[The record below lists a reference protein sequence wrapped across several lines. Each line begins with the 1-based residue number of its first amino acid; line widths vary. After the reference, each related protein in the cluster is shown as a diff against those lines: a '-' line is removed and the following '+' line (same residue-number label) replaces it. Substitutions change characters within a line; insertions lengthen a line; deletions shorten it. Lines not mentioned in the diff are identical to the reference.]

1 MEAQKPKIA
10 LYVQRSFGEKLTVA
24 FDFIKE
30 NRKPLMKFT
39 TYLMLPLC
47 LLQGLSLN
55 RLISGTMAVGDMTG
69 GSFDSSV
76 AWTSVMVLM
85 TYCILYIVLYLL
97 GTVMLTS
104 LIYALVRTYN
114 EREERLEGVTLGMLK
129 PLLFRNVRRV
139 FLIVIVGV
147 FLVVFVGLVVGFVTT
162 IIPFMSLVSL
172 FVLLVVVVSVPL
184 AIWAPVY
191 LFEDIYIMD
200 ALKKAYRL
208 GFATLGGIV
217 LISIAMGFIAA
228 ILQGV
233 TMIPWYIGTVVKYI
247 FAVADAGG
255 GAVVSAGYNF
265 VLYLLAVIQ
274 AFGVYLSMIFSLL
287 GLAYQ
292 YGHASEKMDYVTVES
307 DIENFDK
314 L

>member
-10 LYVQRSFGEKLTVA
+10 LYAQRSFGEKLSAA

-30 NRKPLMKFT
+30 NWKPLMKFI
-39 TYLMLPLC
+39 TYLILPLC

-55 RLISGTMAVGDMTG
+55 GLMSGTIALDDMTG

-76 AWTSVMVLM
+76 VGSSIMVLV
-85 TYCILYIVLYLL
+85 TYYSLYAVLYLL
-97 GTVMLTS
+97 GTVLLTS
-104 LIYALVRTYN
+104 LVYALVRTYN
-114 EREERLEGVTLGMLK
+114 ERENRLEGVTWGILK
-129 PLLFRNVRRV
+129 PLLFRNVRRL

-147 FLVVFVGLVVGFVTT
+147 FWVAFVGFVAGFLVTV
-162 IIPFMSLVSL
+162 IPFMALVPL
-172 FVLLVVVVSVPL
+172 FVLLVIVVSVPL

-191 LFEDIYIMD
+191 LFEDIHIMD

-208 GFATLGGIV
+208 GFATWGGIV
-217 LISIAMGFIAA
+217 LISIVMGFIAA

-233 TMIPWYIGTVVKYI
+233 TMIPWYIGTIVKYI
-247 FAVADAGG
+247 FAMTDTGG
-255 GAVVSAGYNF
+255 GATVSVGYSF
-265 VLYLLAVIQ
+265 VLYLLAVVQ
-274 AFGVYLSMIFSLL
+274 AFGTYLSIIFSLL

-292 YGHASEKMDYVTVES
+292 YGHASEKIDYVMVES
-307 DIENFDK
+307 DIDNFDK

>member
-10 LYVQRSFGEKLTVA
+10 LYVQRSFGEKLTA
-24 FDFIKE
+24 TFDFIKE
-30 NRKPLMKFT
+30 NWKPLMKFT

-55 RLISGTMAVGDMTG
+55 GLMSGTMALGDMTG

-76 AWTSVMVLM
+76 VGASIMALV
-85 TYCILYIVLYLL
+85 TYYSLYAVLYLL

-104 LIYALVRTYN
+104 LVYALVRTYN

-139 FLIVIVGV
+139 FLIMIIGV
-147 FLVVFVGLVVGFVTT
+147 LLVLFVGLIVGFIATV
-162 IIPFMSLVSL
+162 IPFMAIAFL

-191 LFEDIYIMD
+191 LFEDIYIID

-208 GFATLGGIV
+208 GFATWGGIV
-217 LISIAMGFIAA
+217 LISIVMGFIAA

-233 TMIPWYIGTVVKYI
+233 TMIPWYIGTIVKYI
-247 FAVADAGG
+247 FAMTDAGG
-255 GAVVSAGYNF
+255 GA
-265 VLYLLAVIQ
+265 
-274 AFGVYLSMIFSLL
+274 
-287 GLAYQ
+287 
-292 YGHASEKMDYVTVES
+292 TV
-307 DIENFDK
+307 
-314 L
+314 

>member
-10 LYVQRSFGEKLTVA
+10 LYVQRSFGEKLTA
-24 FDFIKE
+24 TFDFIKE
-30 NRKPLMKFT
+30 NWKPLMKFT

-55 RLISGTMAVGDMTG
+55 GLMSGTMALGDMTG

-76 AWTSVMVLM
+76 VGASIMALV
-85 TYCILYIVLYLL
+85 TYYSLYAVLYLL

-104 LIYALVRTYN
+104 LVYALVRTYN

-139 FLIVIVGV
+139 FLIMIVGV
-147 FLVVFVGLVVGFVTT
+147 LLV
-162 IIPFMSLVSL
+162 L
-172 FVLLVVVVSVPL
+172 FVAL
-184 AIWAPVY
+184 AIWTPVY
-191 LFEDIYIMD
+191 LFEDIYIID

-208 GFATLGGIV
+208 GFATWGGIV
-217 LISIAMGFIAA
+217 LISIVMGFIAA

-233 TMIPWYIGTVVKYI
+233 TMIPWYIGTIVKYI
-247 FAVADAGG
+247 FAMTDAGG
-255 GAVVSAGYNF
+255 GATVSAAYSF
-265 VLYLLAVIQ
+265 VLYLLAVVQ
-274 AFGVYLSMIFSLL
+274 AFGVYMSMIFSLL

-292 YGHASEKMDYVTVES
+292 YGHASEKIDYVMVES
-307 DIENFDK
+307 DIDNFDK